1 MPQFQKYGVI
11 FYRVTT
17 NHRHLFAM
25 VYLEP
30 YQFCLQGF
38 YNMIVSKQRPVMI
51 YHYEYSVKNIT
62 FLFSMMFFL

>member
-25 VYLEP
+25 FFRTNQFYLQE
-30 YQFCLQGF
+30 F
-38 YNMIVSKQRPVMI
+38 YKMIVNKQRPVMI
-51 YHYEYSVKNIT
+51 YHYEYSAKNIT
-62 FLFSMMFFL
+62 FLFSMVFFL